1 MPCNFIIN
9 YEYKD
14 ESGKVDINKYE
25 LQTKISKDIE
35 NKYLPIFNKIKDI
48 ENFKPHSNKIM
59 NNVERVKAIEEL
71 LNNLNID
78 IVKSKEFINYYYWS
92 TNLNL
97 TQLIEKIAPE
107 INNNS
112 ILIKNFVDKDQLEI
126 IHPCNNCDAKL
137 NYRPKNRTD
146 RDNYIK
152 GKGGGSYIRGTL
164 CNKCKNQLKE
174 EKIKKKEKLREEKLK
189 EEEIKKGKL
198 LKIENISSN
207 IIVTKHK
214 NNYIIKLENEEVTN
228 KLSDKYINL
237 IDEMLKI
244 NNLNTDE
251 IYYENFTLKGKIF
264 KKIMEKEDNINII
277 NTTLFI
283 NIYIWLTNLPMHHL
297 DSIIYGI
304 SNSNL
309 KVINGDI
316 YENVDNRHGSK
327 FPNYL
332 AFKSWLLNKYKNN
345 NITFDCLFNNIEN
358 VFDISINTTE
368 VENKDINVNYIQD
381 QINNLKNMPYK
392 EYLQTEHWREK
403 RKSALYRANNKCQLC
418 GNKENLHVHHNTYD
432 NRGQEKDEDLVV
444 LCEICHARHHGKL
457 IEEKEESINE
467 KQIEISNQI
476 KTKLFISEINTEID
490 DNDLD
495 SKINEYINKNNITN
509 IISMQTNFN
518 PNNLY
523 SVLLVYSI

>member
-1 MPCNFIIN
+1 
-9 YEYKD
+9 
-14 ESGKVDINKYE
+14 
-25 LQTKISKDIE
+25 
-35 NKYLPIFNKIKDI
+35 
-48 ENFKPHSNKIM
+48 
-59 NNVERVKAIEEL
+59 
-71 LNNLNID
+71 
-78 IVKSKEFINYYYWS
+78 
-92 TNLNL
+92 
-97 TQLIEKIAPE
+97 
-107 INNNS
+107 
-112 ILIKNFVDKDQLEI
+112 
-126 IHPCNNCDAKL
+126 
-137 NYRPKNRTD
+137 
-146 RDNYIK
+146 
-152 GKGGGSYIRGTL
+152 
-164 CNKCKNQLKE
+164 
-174 EKIKKKEKLREEKLK
+174 
-189 EEEIKKGKL
+189 
-198 LKIENISSN
+198 
-207 IIVTKHK
+207 
-214 NNYIIKLENEEVTN
+214 
-228 KLSDKYINL
+228 
-237 IDEMLKI
+237 
-244 NNLNTDE
+244 
-251 IYYENFTLKGKIF
+251 
-264 KKIMEKEDNINII
+264 
-277 NTTLFI
+277 
-283 NIYIWLTNLPMHHL
+283 MHHL

-358 VFDISINTTE
+358 IFDISTNTTE

-518 PNNLY
+518 SNNLY